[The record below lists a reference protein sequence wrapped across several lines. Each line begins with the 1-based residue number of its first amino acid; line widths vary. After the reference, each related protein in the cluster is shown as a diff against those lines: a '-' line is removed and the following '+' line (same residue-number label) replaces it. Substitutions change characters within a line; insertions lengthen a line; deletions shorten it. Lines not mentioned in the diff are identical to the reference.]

1 MIEARIADETAALA
15 LFRKEG
21 GRVLG
26 SLCHAFPSAV
36 GEGLGMRSIRVL
48 HGASSDNEEAGERF
62 MRPDSCP
69 LVKSFAGA
77 AAGGTGLHGMV
88 DAWVAMY
95 TCDQTR
101 RLFQGLDRIV
111 RVDAF
116 HIQLP
121 STRTKEAE
129 DYFASQ
135 VERLCDD
142 LVSRGYSDGYSPD
155 RALAFEKERRR
166 ATSSLRSMTM
176 KGLLRPLALK
186 KAFELL
192 DIARPE
198 GLAGFLESMAAA
210 SGPWSGRMR
219 IAVAGGPM
227 AAGDDAVPRLLEAA
241 GISMVPLGCSGLQ
254 ATLPDAEP
262 VDGSPGWLARE
273 YFRASRCARCR
284 PNDQVFDY
292 LTWAVEEAGC
302 RGLIL
307 KTLKFCDLWYTERE
321 RIRER
326 MPVPVLVL
334 DTSYAPGGRERLDT
348 RIEAFLESLA

>member
-1 MIEARIADETAALA
+1 
-15 LFRKEG
+15 
-21 GRVLG
+21 
-26 SLCHAFPSAV
+26 
-36 GEGLGMRSIRVL
+36 MRSIRVL
-48 HGASSDNEEAGERF
+48 HGASSNNEGAGERF

-77 AAGGTGLHGMV
+77 ASAGTGLHGMV

-101 RLFQGLDRIV
+101 RLFQALGRITA
-111 RVDAF
+111 VDAF

-142 LVSRGYSDGYSPD
+142 LVSRGFSDGYSTD

-166 ATSSLRSMTM
+166 AASSLRSIAM
-176 KGLLRPLALK
+176 KGLLKPSDLH
-186 KAFELL
+186 KAFELFQ
-192 DIARPE
+192 IARP
-198 GLAGFLESMAAA
+198 GWLAGFLETAVAA
-210 SGPWSGRMR
+210 SKPWQGSMR

-227 AAGDDAVPRLLEAA
+227 AAGDDAVPGLLEAA
-241 GISMVPLGCSGLQ
+241 GVTMVPLGCSGLQ

-273 YFRASRCARCR
+273 YFQASRCARCR
-284 PNDQVFDY
+284 PNDQVFEY
-292 LTWAVEEAGC
+292 LERTLEEADC

-334 DTSYAPGGRERLDT
+334 DTSYAPGGRERVGT